1 MRAIAASDVM
11 ECEPSL
17 IPRWEHTG
25 GEIVNE
31 RGATYARPLLP
42 ASD

>member
-1 MRAIAASDVM
+1 MRAIAESDVM

-17 IPRWEHTG
+17 IQGWEHTG

-31 RGATYARPLLP
+31 RGATYARPLLL

>member
-1 MRAIAASDVM
+1 M

-31 RGATYARPLLP
+31 TPVAIDARPLSA